1 MKKVLITREK
11 EEAEKFA
18 EKVKDIGLEA
28 VIFPVIKTISLPF
41 NKEEAIKYDVF
52 IFPSK
57 NAVRYFF
64 ENVSS
69 EDLKKKIIIAVG
81 EKTKKALEKKGFKNI
96 LLPEKFS
103 SEGVLRL
110 ILKEIDFFKHKK
122 ILIPRAKKGID
133 TLPEKLKNEVKEI
146 TVLPI
151 YETVLN
157 IPENKENV
165 KKLFEE
171 KKIDFSVFTSPST
184 IENFLKIFPE
194 EGKEYLKS
202 TCITVIGTTTKKAV
216 EEKGL
221 DVCLIP
227 EKFTIDEII
236 KKIKEQLS

>member
-1 MKKVLITREK
+1 MKKILITREK
-11 EEAEKFA
+11 EEALKFA
-18 EKVKDIGLEA
+18 QKLRNTELE
-28 VIFPVIKTISLPF
+28 VIIFPVIKTKPIYFDSKIIS
-41 NKEEAIKYDVF
+41 KYDVF

-64 ENVSS
+64 ENVSA

-103 SEGVLRL
+103 SEGVLSL
-110 ILKEIDFFKHKK
+110 ILKDIDFFKNKK

-133 TLPEKLKNEVKEI
+133 ILPQKLKNEVKEI
-146 TVLPI
+146 FVLPI

-227 EKFTIDEII
+227 EKFTIDEVI